1 MDLMYGTQDS
11 NCSKPC
17 TSTKVYRSS
26 LIILALAL
34 NCLLKVSGRFLSGNG
49 QNANSIIVLT
59 MNQEVTITES
69 FIPEFSIST
78 FFADLGGSLGLWL
91 GVGAVQLLSSGLGLA
106 TEVCARLGFYRK

>member
-1 MDLMYGTQDS
+1 MEHGTQIVPNHALRPRFTDLLW
-11 NCSKPC
+11 
-17 TSTKVYRSS
+17 Y
-26 LIILALAL
+26 LFLLLAF
-34 NCLLKVSGRFLSGNG
+34 NCLFKVSGRFLSGNG
-49 QNANSIIVLT
+49 QNDNSMIVLT

-91 GVGAVQLLSSGLGLA
+91 GVGAVQLLISGLGLA